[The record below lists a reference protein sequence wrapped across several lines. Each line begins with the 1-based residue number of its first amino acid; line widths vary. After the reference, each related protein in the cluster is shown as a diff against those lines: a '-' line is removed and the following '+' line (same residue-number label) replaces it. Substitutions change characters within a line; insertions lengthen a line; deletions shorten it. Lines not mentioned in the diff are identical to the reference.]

1 MFWLFLSL
9 QLRLSLLLVWGSVLD
24 LFRSLLSPYTVEA
37 FICIQNWLKNAKKKS
52 PIKFRDCMDN
62 VKDMDGFK
70 IDNGKNIYMFIL
82 FVVCI
87 NCLFICSMLKNHF
100 VLNGI
105 VEIVSICPMPME
117 EDPNTIVLDDDE

>member
-1 MFWLFLSL
+1 M
-9 QLRLSLLLVWGSVLD
+9 D

-62 VKDMDGFK
+62 VEDMDGFK

-87 NCLFICSMLKNHF
+87 NCLFI
-100 VLNGI
+100 
-105 VEIVSICPMPME
+105 
-117 EDPNTIVLDDDE
+117 